1 MLSQDIE
8 SCAASIDV
16 LAGQVSEEQ
25 RAFLRMLQE
34 NLREHAAQARH
45 LERGLLPP
53 AGAGALPQSP
63 VHNLPNNPH
72 YPG

>member
-8 SCAASIDV
+8 TCAVSLGV
-16 LAGQVSEEQ
+16 LAGQVSEEHW
-25 RAFLRMLQE
+25 AFLRILQE
-34 NLREHAAQARH
+34 NLQAHAAQARH